1 MGTDRISPTPFGRI
15 SFNGRIPFNRSLK
28 GSVALLALLAGMP
41 LAAKADDAVVLP
53 QLQVEDDLQ
62 TANGPIDGYVP
73 RRSATGSKTDAA
85 ITEIP
90 QSVSVVGRRQLDD
103 LPGNKVDEVL
113 GYTAGVKAGQFGTDS
128 DTDWLMIRG
137 FDAGQTGVFMN
148 GLGLYQYGF
157 GGYSID
163 PFLLERIDVLKGA
176 SSALYG
182 GANVGGLINLVSKRP
197 TGERLRHVETG
208 INNWGNA
215 FLGFDI
221 GDALDADRSYRVT
234 GKVSGGHWETDEAED
249 FRGVI
254 APSYTWEGDRTR
266 VTLLGMYQDQDQTH
280 TGGFWP
286 YVGSVAPAAFGRI
299 PRDFYYSEED
309 VDLYRRQQAMI
320 GWEVEYDATDSVTL
334 RQNFRYSRVHVRE
347 RGPYPYGWR
356 VPGAPYEGGGTEPTA
371 PGNELFRIGFE
382 HETTV
387 NSVTADNQ
395 AEWRVTTGAGDHK
408 ILGGIDYRYYMID
421 HVQKSGGGTPISVTN
436 PVYGAPQGAAFTY
449 LDQELSMHQ
458 LGAYPQD
465 QMRIDGNWILTLTG
479 RYDRVWT
486 KSDDAYVSPW
496 TPNAYNYKGEE
507 GAFSGRVGLGYEFA
521 NGVTPYV
528 SVATVFN
535 PQIGADRLGT
545 PFEPEKGLQ
554 YEAGV
559 KYMPNGFDGLFTASV
574 FELTKENAQVP
585 DPVNTNYKIQRGEV
599 RSRGVELEARTELGG
614 GFSLLGQATFQDVEV
629 TEDSNTALIGKTP
642 VLVADTSASLW
653 LDHAFQSAVLDG
665 LSAGAGIRYLG
676 ESWANEA
683 NTLKAPDATVVDAAI
698 RYRQAGWGVSVD
710 VVNLLD
716 KEYVSGCGSI
726 YQCGYGPGRTA
737 TLTLSLDW

>member
-286 YVGSVAPAAFGRI
+286 YVGSVVPAAFGRI

-309 VDLYRRQQAMI
+309 EDSYRRKQAML
-320 GWEVEYDATDSVTL
+320 GWEVEHDLNDAVTL
-334 RQNFRYSRVHVRE
+334 RQNARYSLTDVRE
-347 RGPYPYGWR
+347 SGPYPYLWANEANGDLR
-356 VPGAPYEGGGTEPTA
+356 RLGFRHDTTA
-371 PGNELFRIGFE
+371 QSF
-382 HETTV
+382 TV
-387 NSVTADNQ
+387 DNQ
-395 AEWRVTTGAGDHK
+395 AEWRVATGAVEHK
-408 ILGGIDYRYYMID
+408 LLAGIDYRFYTID
-421 HVQKSGGGTPISVTN
+421 HVQESGAATPINVIR
-436 PVYGAPQGAAFTY
+436 PVYGAAQPATAPY
-449 LDQELSMHQ
+449 LDQTLDMHQ
-458 LGAYPQD
+458 LGGYVQD
-465 QMRIDGNWILTLTG
+465 QMHIDRNWILTLTG

-486 KSDDAYVSPW
+486 ESKDGLAAG
-496 TPNAYNYKGEE
+496 TNNYDSSE
-507 GAFSGRVGLGYEFA
+507 GALSGRAGLGYAFE
-521 NGVTPYV
+521 NGLTPYV
-528 SVATVFN
+528 SIATVFN
-535 PQIGADRLGT
+535 PQIGTTGDGK
-545 PFEPEKGLQ
+545 PFEPEKGVQ

-559 KYMPNGFDGLFTASV
+559 KYMPDGFDALFTVSV
-574 FELTKENAQVP
+574 YELTKTNAQVADTRTDSGGNLLYP
-585 DPVNTNYKIQRGEV
+585 FGKLQRGEI
-599 RSRGVELEARTELGG
+599 RSRGIELEARTELGD
-614 GFSLLGQATFQDVEV
+614 GFSLLGQASVGDVEI
-629 TEDSNTALIGKTP
+629 TRDTTQALVGKTP
-642 VLVADTSASLW
+642 TLVPDVTASLW

-676 ESWANEA
+676 ESWADET
-683 NTLKAPDATVVDAAI
+683 NTLKVPDATVVDAAI

-710 VVNLLD
+710 VANLLD
-716 KEYVSGCGSI
+716 KAYVTGCGSTA
-726 YQCGYGPGRTA
+726 QCGYGPGRTA